1 MATAILLE
9 VQYFATVQYF
19 SKLLHYPQVYIEQQE
34 NYRKGSFRN
43 RCCIAT
49 ANGILALSV
58 PLQKGKHQQANIQ
71 QVKIDNSTNWQLEHW
86 RSLATA
92 YGKSPYFEYYKDELE
107 VFYTTPFEYLSDCC
121 WAAQELILE
130 LLQFSPTIS
139 PTTRFEKSPAD
150 SSTLDF
156 RNQILPKNYQN
167 QVDPNFKIVP
177 YPQLFTDRLGFLPN
191 LSILDLLFCT
201 GPESLIYLDRSFIK

>member
-1 MATAILLE
+1 
-9 VQYFATVQYF
+9 
-19 SKLLHYPQVYIEQQE
+19 
-34 NYRKGSFRN
+34 
-43 RCCIAT
+43 
-49 ANGILALSV
+49 
-58 PLQKGKHQQANIQ
+58 
-71 QVKIDNSTNWQLEHW
+71 
-86 RSLATA
+86 
-92 YGKSPYFEYYKDELE
+92 
-107 VFYTTPFEYLSDCC
+107 
-121 WAAQELILE
+121 
-130 LLQFSPTIS
+130 LQFSPTIS